1 MFGQLLRNKAGNVRA
16 YWRLFI
22 VAFFVLAVIVLNRI
36 ILSVIGLLNDTT
48 GSQMVSGIM
57 DLVAVTGLVYLLT
70 TKLDGRDFSWAEI
83 GLSWK
88 PNIFLF
94 FGGGVILGGVL
105 ELFSLGLGI
114 SQGII

>member
-1 MFGQLLRNKAGNVRA
+1 LIYMP
-16 YWRLFI
+16 
-22 VAFFVLAVIVLNRI
+22 
-36 ILSVIGLLNDTT
+36 
-48 GSQMVSGIM
+48 
-57 DLVAVTGLVYLLT
+57 T

-88 PNIFLF
+88 PTVLVF

-114 SQGII
+114 VQGTVEIHMIPTIAPVTK